1 MNDKDKV
8 EKNTSVGNISMDA
21 TLATGDVGVLDSLV
35 SGDLVAGVSYTVT
48 GKNAVQLHIAIGTP
62 WAESANE

>member
-1 MNDKDKV
+1 MIEEAN
-8 EKNTSVGNISMDA
+8 KNTAQGNMSVEA

-35 SGDLVAGVSYTVT
+35 KGNLVVGVSYTVT

-62 WAESANE
+62 WAEDTNE